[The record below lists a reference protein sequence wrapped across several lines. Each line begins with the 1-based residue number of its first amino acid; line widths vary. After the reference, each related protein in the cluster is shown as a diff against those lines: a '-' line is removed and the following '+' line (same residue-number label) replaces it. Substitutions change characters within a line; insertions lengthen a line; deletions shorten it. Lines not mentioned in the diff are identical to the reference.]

1 MKVLIAEDDP
11 IARLLLKNALEK
23 EGYEATVAQDGSE
36 ALRIFVDSPFRI
48 VISDWNMP
56 GLTGLEF
63 CTAIRQQPSPEYT
76 YFILL
81 TSYDETSENY
91 RRAIDAGVDDMLV
104 KPFDRER
111 IALRLRVASRIVHYA
126 TQIQKLE
133 SLLPI
138 CMYCKKIH
146 NDADSW
152 EPLESYLHNH
162 IGSDITHGIC
172 PECYSEKLKAIHAQ

>member
-11 IARLLLKNALEK
+11 IARLLLKNALVK
-23 EGYEATVAQDGSE
+23 EGYDPIVAADGAD
-36 ALRIFVDSPFRI
+36 ALRQFAETPFRI
-48 VISDWNMP
+48 IISDWNMP
-56 GLTGLEF
+56 GLTGLEL
-63 CTAIRQQPSPEYT
+63 CSAIRELSSPVYT

-81 TSYDETSENY
+81 TSYDESSENY

-126 TQIQKLE
+126 TQIQNLE

-146 NDADSW
+146 NDADAW
-152 EPLESYLHNH
+152 EPLESYLHDR

-172 PECYSEKLKAIHAQ
+172 PECYAEKIKSIHG